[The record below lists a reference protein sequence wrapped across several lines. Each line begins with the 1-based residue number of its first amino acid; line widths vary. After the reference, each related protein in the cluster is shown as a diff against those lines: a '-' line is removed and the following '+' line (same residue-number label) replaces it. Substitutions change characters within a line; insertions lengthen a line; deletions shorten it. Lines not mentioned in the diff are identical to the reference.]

1 MNSSYLESLNYNEL
15 KEIALGMNIKIPK
28 KKDEL
33 IKTMLKCFQEYEKYK
48 LEKYE
53 KIEQLG
59 NKGKEGI
66 TYLVKDKKTDKIYA
80 MKTFKKNKS
89 INNIKKEA
97 ELQSIAAEFC
107 ISPVVI
113 DVDIINKT
121 IVMEKMDKHLFDIM
135 KLQNGDLTETQQ
147 KQIIKIYKTLDEA
160 KVFHGDSNILNY
172 MYKGKK
178 LYIIDFGMSKKIDE
192 VLIKKLGTNTPNMDI
207 MTLGFILKLKELNC
221 PKSSYSYLLKF
232 VSENEKNRFDLI

>member
-1 MNSSYLESLNYNEL
+1 MNSSYLESLNYDEL

-33 IKTMLKCFQEYEKYK
+33 IKSMLKCFQEYEKYK

-53 KIEQLG
+53 RIKQLG

-66 TYLVKDKKTDKIYA
+66 TYLVKDIKTDKIYA

-89 INNIKKEA
+89 INNIKKEG
-97 ELQSIAAEFC
+97 ELQRLAAEFG
-107 ISPVVI
+107 IAPNVI
-113 DVDIINKT
+113 DIDIINKT

-135 KLQNGDLTETQQ
+135 KLQNGNLTELQQ
-147 KQIIKIYKTLDEA
+147 KQIIKIFKTLDEA

-178 LYIIDFGMSKKIDE
+178 MYIIDFGMSKKIDDA
-192 VLIKKLGTNTPNMDI
+192 LIKKLGTNTPNMDI

-221 PKSSYSYLLKF
+221 PKSSYVYLLKF
-232 VSENEKNRFDLI
+232 IGETEKIRFELN

>member
-1 MNSSYLESLNYNEL
+1 
-15 KEIALGMNIKIPK
+15 MNIKIPK

-33 IKTMLKCFQEYEKYK
+33 IKMMLKCFQEYEKYR

-53 KIEQLG
+53 KLEQLG

-66 TYLVKDKKTDKIYA
+66 TYLVKDKKTGKIYA

-97 ELQSIAAEFC
+97 ELQSLAAEFG

-192 VLIKKLGTNTPNMDI
+192 LLIKKLGTNTPNMDI

-221 PKSSYSYLLKF
+221 PKSSYVYLLKF
-232 VSENEKNRFDLI
+232 VGETEKIRFDLI